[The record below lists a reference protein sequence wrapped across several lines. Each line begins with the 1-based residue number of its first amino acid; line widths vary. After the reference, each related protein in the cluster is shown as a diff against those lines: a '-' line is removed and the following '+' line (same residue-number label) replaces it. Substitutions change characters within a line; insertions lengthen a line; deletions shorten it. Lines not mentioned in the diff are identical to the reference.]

1 MYKMLYITIL
11 GIISS
16 RRKDKNLSKDT
27 LRIANEYHKL
37 EKCYKNVQ
45 DEYHKLSS
53 LMEQREAEYLRV
65 CSHYETLVQMLQEM
79 EDAKDDLAKQ
89 NRKLKVEKVQSY
101 EDILLLKSI
110 VYQLNAELERYQD
123 KLREQKLVN
132 SPTEFVESGKKE
144 KYNER
149 AWGGIHFHTLGP
161 LLNAYQENLSEKREL
176 VNMYEQQMADFGS
189 RCKEILTE
197 NELMHKEVEELRS
210 ECNRYAQELK
220 SLVENTATSKKQND
234 FLQKKTIDLKREANE
249 IRSSY
254 ELKMEV
260 ILKRNEVL
268 KKEHALSVSELSNL
282 RGKYEVLSKE
292 FEKVKNKEEQTV
304 PTIVH
309 TAAIEECKTL
319 LEELKHQYESEKRNL
334 SNHIKRIEENQPE
347 NEKQLVMITAERNH
361 LKTLVERLGS
371 NLK

>member
-1 MYKMLYITIL
+1 MSVVKGNLETSYKPVYRRRRTSKARHMFKMQNAHKDLPDCITSNGNDHEGNTCKSNRYKRNRKL
-11 GIISS
+11 SKEGDEQRETFDKGDADSGIISS

-210 ECNRYAQELK
+210 ECNR
-220 SLVENTATSKKQND
+220 
-234 FLQKKTIDLKREANE
+234 
-249 IRSSY
+249 
-254 ELKMEV
+254 
-260 ILKRNEVL
+260 
-268 KKEHALSVSELSNL
+268 
-282 RGKYEVLSKE
+282 SKE
-292 FEKVKNKEEQTV
+292 RSK
-304 PTIVH
+304 
-309 TAAIEECKTL
+309 
-319 LEELKHQYESEKRNL
+319 
-334 SNHIKRIEENQPE
+334 
-347 NEKQLVMITAERNH
+347 
-361 LKTLVERLGS
+361 
-371 NLK
+371 